1 MARTKEFEP
10 EQALED
16 AMNVFWRF
24 GYENTS
30 LDQLMREMGI
40 ARQSL
45 YNTFGDKRSLYLQAL
60 RHYRDENL
68 AQLRALLAGDT
79 SVRESI
85 ATLLRALT
93 SQTRDQRERGCR
105 LLSATM
111 ERPADDREVLEF
123 LRDNQRTIERIL
135 ADALKRAQERGEIP
149 GKKDP
154 RALACFFVSTMQ
166 GIRALAKVEPDRKV
180 LENVAVVALSSLD

>member
-10 EQALED
+10 DQALEH

-30 LDQLMREMGI
+30 LDQLMGEMGI

-68 AQLRALLAGDT
+68 ARLRAMFAGDT
-79 SVRESI
+79 SVRQSI
-85 ATLLRALT
+85 ATLLHELT
-93 SQTRDQRERGCR
+93 SQTRDQRERGCL

-111 ERPADDREVLEF
+111 ERPADDKEVLEF
-123 LRDNQRTIERIL
+123 LRDNQRTVERIL
-135 ADALKRAQERGEIP
+135 AEALKRAQDRGEIP
-149 GKKDP
+149 STKDP
-154 RALACFFVSTMQ
+154 RALASFFVSAIQ
-166 GIRALAKVEPDRKV
+166 GIRSVAKVEPDRKV
-180 LENVAVVALSSLD
+180 LENVAAITLSSLE

>member
-1 MARTKEFEP
+1 MTRTKEFDP
-10 EQALED
+10 EQALDD

-45 YNTFGDKRSLYLQAL
+45 YNTFGDKRSLYLQVL

-68 AQLRALLAGDT
+68 ARVRAMFAGDT
-79 SVRESI
+79 SVKESI
-85 ATLLRALT
+85 AVLLRELT
-93 SQTRDQRERGCR
+93 SQTRDQRERGCL

-111 ERPADDREVLEF
+111 ERPADDKEVLEF

-135 ADALKRAQERGEIP
+135 ADALKRAQDRGEIL

-154 RALACFFVSTMQ
+154 KALASFVVGVMQ
-166 GIRALAKVEPDRKV
+166 GIRSLAKVEPDRKV
-180 LENVAVVALSSLD
+180 LENVAAIALSTLE